1 MLYWSQAPEEE
12 DSPGDGVER
21 QQPGQEEE
29 ELFRESDSAVDQP
42 VRQPPPPLSLWV
54 ALKIRIMRELRK
66 TEDSQ
71 SRYYL

>member
-29 ELFRESDSAVDQP
+29 ELFRESDGAVDQP
-42 VRQPPPPLSLWV
+42 VRQPPPSLN
-54 ALKIRIMRELRK
+54 L
-66 TEDSQ
+66 
-71 SRYYL
+71 

>member
-42 VRQPPPPLSLWV
+42 VRQPPPPLSQAVRLNR
-54 ALKIRIMRELRK
+54 KIMRELKCVGRG
-66 TEDSQ
+66 
-71 SRYYL
+71 

>member
-29 ELFRESDSAVDQP
+29 ELFRESDGAVDQP
-42 VRQPPPPLSLWV
+42 VRQPPPSLNLWV
-54 ALKIRIMRELRK
+54 ALKIRMMRELRN

-71 SRYYL
+71 CR